1 MSGERVPGEHHQRRP
16 QTPPPNQRE
25 RPDAGAPG
33 PDPGHPSAAEEDGAA
48 REEGENGAAE
58 QVEHDL
64 DELTATK
71 RERDEY
77 LELAQRT
84 RADFD
89 NYRKRVAKQA
99 EEALRRSKAELA
111 RELVPVLDNLERAL
125 ETAEAAEDAD
135 ALAKGVGLVRD
146 ELRAILERAGV
157 QAYDP
162 AGEAFDPSWHEA
174 ISTRAEEGI
183 PGGQV
188 LETLERGYRLDGQVL
203 RAARVVVSE

>member
-1 MSGERVPGEHHQRRP
+1 MTPERASDQER
-16 QTPPPNQRE
+16 RE
-25 RPDAGAPG
+25 RSSDGAP
-33 PDPGHPSAAEEDGAA
+33 AADASSEAVEEAA
-48 REEGENGAAE
+48 VADTGDGAAE
-58 QVEHDL
+58 QVEQDL

-89 NYRKRVAKQA
+89 NYRKRVAKEAA
-99 EEALRRSKAELA
+99 EAAQRGKADFA

-125 ETAEAAEDAD
+125 EAAGADAAAESS
-135 ALAKGVGLVRD
+135 LAKGVGLVRD
-146 ELRAILERAGV
+146 ELRAILGRAGV
-157 QAYDP
+157 ETYDP
-162 AGEAFDPSWHEA
+162 AGERFDPSWHEA
-174 ISTRAEEGI
+174 ISTRAEEGTEA
-183 PGGQV
+183 GTV